1 MTDIIIDA
9 IHKLGIEFVENQ
21 LSALNQYASML
32 IKWNK
37 VYSLTAISNPRQ
49 IKILHLI
56 DGLSIIPHLPDNN
69 GFVLDVG
76 SGMGVPGIIIAI
88 MKPNLQVTLIDSNSK
103 KIAFLRQVKIEL
115 GLANLEIVNSRVEK
129 YDIQRFDIITSR
141 AFADLSLF
149 ISLTEHL
156 LNDSG
161 YYLAMKSQQALNEAD
176 KLNNYSS
183 EIINLQVPYL
193 DAPRVLVKIKKL

>member
-9 IHKLGIEFVENQ
+9 INKLEVKVDEKQ
-21 LSALNQYASML
+21 LVALNNYAAML

-37 VYSLTAISNPRQ
+37 VYSLTAISSLRQ

-56 DGLSIIPHLPDNN
+56 DGLSLIPHLPDN
-69 GFVLDVG
+69 GLVLDVG

-88 MKPNLQVTLIDSNSK
+88 MKPDLQVTLIDSSSK

-115 GLANLEIVNSRVEK
+115 GLVNLEIINSRVEK
-129 YDIQRFDIITSR
+129 YDSQKFDIITSR

-149 ISLTEHL
+149 IALTEHL

-161 YYLAMKSQQALNEAD
+161 YYLAMKSQQASNEAD

-193 DAPRVLVKIKKL
+193 DAPRVLVKIRKL

>member
-9 IHKLGIEFVENQ
+9 INKLEVKVDENQ
-21 LSALNQYASML
+21 LVALNNYAAML

-37 VYSLTAISNPRQ
+37 VYSLTAISSLRQ

-56 DGLSIIPHLPDNN
+56 DGLSLIPHLPDN
-69 GFVLDVG
+69 GLVLDVG

-88 MKPNLQVTLIDSNSK
+88 MKPDLQVTLIDSSSK

-115 GLANLEIVNSRVEK
+115 GLVNLEIINSRVEK
-129 YDIQRFDIITSR
+129 YDLQKFDIITSR

-161 YYLAMKSQQALNEAD
+161 YYLAMKSQQASNEVD

-183 EIINLQVPYL
+183 DIINLQVPYL
-193 DAPRVLVKIKKL
+193 DAPRVLVKIRKL

>member
-9 IHKLGIEFVENQ
+9 INKLEVKVDENQ
-21 LSALNQYASML
+21 LVALNNYAAML

-37 VYSLTAISNPRQ
+37 VYSLTAISSLRQ

-56 DGLSIIPHLPDNN
+56 DGLSLIPHLPDN
-69 GFVLDVG
+69 GLVLDVG

-88 MKPNLQVTLIDSNSK
+88 MKPDLQVTLIDSSSK

-115 GLANLEIVNSRVEK
+115 GLVNLEIINSRVEK
-129 YDIQRFDIITSR
+129 YDSQKFDIITSR

-161 YYLAMKSQQALNEAD
+161 YYLAMKSQQASNEVD

-183 EIINLQVPYL
+183 DIINLQVPYL
-193 DAPRVLVKIKKL
+193 DAPRVLVKIRKL